1 MYVNNYNIIKIDSRV
16 LYSFGMFF
24 WFFLKDEKEKKKLIV
39 IKKNYNIYEDLFVL
53 INKILI
59 YVLYW

>member
-1 MYVNNYNIIKIDSRV
+1 MLIIIKIDSRV

-39 IKKNYNIYEDLFVL
+39 IKKNYNFYEDLFVL

>member
-16 LYSFGMFF
+16 LYSFGVFF

-39 IKKNYNIYEDLFVL
+39 IKKNYNFYEDLFVL

>member
-1 MYVNNYNIIKIDSRV
+1 MLIIIKIDSRV

-24 WFFLKDEKEKKKLIV
+24 WFFLKDEKEKKINSY
-39 IKKNYNIYEDLFVL
+39 KKNYNFYEDLFVL